1 MCPRYTIRV
10 PCSQRHLGPVR
21 HGQRALADSW
31 VGTKEDD
38 HDQAAAQ
45 GVAHCGLPGRRPPLP
60 APTLTKAVSS
70 LPNTGAQGLD
80 GTVDGKGLVV
90 IVVATL
96 LLIGGMWLTVGP
108 SSEGTSDR

>member
-60 APTLTKAVSS
+60 APTLRRRRSRPCRKLAPRASMER
-70 LPNTGAQGLD
+70 LMARG
-80 GTVDGKGLVV
+80 
-90 IVVATL
+90 
-96 LLIGGMWLTVGP
+96 W
-108 SSEGTSDR
+108 R